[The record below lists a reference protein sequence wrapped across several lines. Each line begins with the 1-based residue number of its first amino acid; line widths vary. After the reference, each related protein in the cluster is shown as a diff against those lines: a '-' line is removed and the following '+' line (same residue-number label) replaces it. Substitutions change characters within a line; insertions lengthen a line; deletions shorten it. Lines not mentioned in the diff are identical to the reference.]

1 MGLVGGPDCHFEYD
15 HQLRPPSYGQVVAHR
30 SQARQAWEA
39 LVLDR
44 FENSTDLSRW
54 CMIVEVGEDFV
65 VSEVH
70 SSEVAFAAASK
81 RIWHPC
87 LEEA

>member
-1 MGLVGGPDCHFEYD
+1 
-15 HQLRPPSYGQVVAHR
+15 
-30 SQARQAWEA
+30 
-39 LVLDR
+39 VLDR